1 VNHRVVEILIWV
13 LIFGGILAAILGWF
27 MREGNPA
34 LGGTALSIGGV
45 AAAAGAV
52 LIYVRSRMTDKP

>member
-1 VNHRVVEILIWV
+1 MNSRVVDALIWV

-27 MREGNPA
+27 MRAGNPA
-34 LGGTALSIGGV
+34 LGSAALIAGGV
-45 AAAAGAV
+45 AAAVGTV